1 MNPDYTALAR
11 KIDPDHASHSSSN
24 IGPHDPR
31 RHRYTI
37 EMRVVAHTCS
47 NTEIVCALGRSDWL
61 VGVDD
66 HSDYPVDVVESLP
79 RIGADLDIDIEKI
92 ELLAP
97 DLVITSLTV
106 PGHERCLERIRQAGL
121 PHLVTRP
128 HSLEDVAADIR
139 RIGQALHAQPA
150 AEEIA
155 GRFDALAGRSL
166 QTDSVPVLVE
176 WWPKP
181 VIAPGRRSW
190 VNEMLALA
198 GGRNPFA
205 HVDAEST
212 QVSTDQAVE
221 AGPEAIV
228 MSWCGVDESKYRS
241 HVVTRRDGWQDIPA
255 IRNGNINAIS
265 EAWLGRPGPRLLD
278 GIERLRRVVEN
289 CRHRGSG

>member
-1 MNPDYTALAR
+1 
-11 KIDPDHASHSSSN
+11 
-24 IGPHDPR
+24 
-31 RHRYTI
+31 
-37 EMRVVAHTCS
+37 MRIVAHTCS

-92 ELLAP
+92 EQLAP

-106 PGHERCLERIRQAGL
+106 PGHERCLERIRNAGI

-128 HSLEDVAADIR
+128 QSLADVADDIR
-139 RIGQALHAQPA
+139 RIGRALDAECA
-150 AEEIA
+150 ARRIA
-155 GRFDALAGRSL
+155 GRFDALCARPPKSG
-166 QTDSVPVLVE
+166 SVPVLVE

-198 GGRNPFA
+198 GGFNPFA
-205 HVDAEST
+205 EVDAESIE
-212 QVSTDQAVE
+212 VSTRSAVN
-221 AGPEAIV
+221 AAPEAIV
-228 MSWCGVDESKYRS
+228 MSWCGVDESKYRP

-255 IRNGNINAIS
+255 IRNSNIHAVS

-278 GIERLRRVVEN
+278 GIERLRAVIEA
-289 CRHRGSG
+289 CRRPA